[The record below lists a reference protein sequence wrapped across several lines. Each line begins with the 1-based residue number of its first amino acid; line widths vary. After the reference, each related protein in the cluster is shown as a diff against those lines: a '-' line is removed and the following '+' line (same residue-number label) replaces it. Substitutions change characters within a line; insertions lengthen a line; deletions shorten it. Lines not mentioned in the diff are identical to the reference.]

1 MRETMNRVLPYAV
14 KCGTNVNVIIIIVRN
29 VSERSKLT
37 IFIFCSLGYQAECI
51 ASAVGLGL

>member
-1 MRETMNRVLPYAV
+1 MNRVLPYAV